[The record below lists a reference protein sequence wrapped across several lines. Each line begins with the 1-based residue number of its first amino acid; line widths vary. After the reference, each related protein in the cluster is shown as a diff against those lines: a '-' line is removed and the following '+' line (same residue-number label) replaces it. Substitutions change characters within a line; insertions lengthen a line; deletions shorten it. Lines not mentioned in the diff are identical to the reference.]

1 MKPKKKGLLA
11 HTTQPVQCMIH
22 ALSGLTIHQAKV
34 FLEIG
39 LPRKRVIVEIETPT
53 EPPTSI
59 QDKRADNCTC
69 GITMLFEALGERPE
83 TYRERLTGEILDPVR
98 EGVCA
103 GQDGSM
109 RRPSEGNL
117 GDSSVKPHSL
127 ARQGIY
133 ERRLYLS
140 GSVASE
146 AVRAQSIHGDK
157 DNRGRRGMGCGEQS
171 RRNCSGAL

>member
-1 MKPKKKGLLA
+1 MGIEQMKPKKKGLLV
-11 HTTQPVQCMIH
+11 HTPQPVQCMVH
-22 ALSGLTIHQAKV
+22 AFSGLTIHQAEV

-127 ARQGIY
+127 ARQGD
-133 ERRLYLS
+133 RKSTRLNSSHGYIS
-140 GSVASE
+140 H
-146 AVRAQSIHGDK
+146 AVFCLKKKIDDRLAGPDDGQ
-157 DNRGRRGMGCGEQS
+157 
-171 RRNCSGAL
+171 